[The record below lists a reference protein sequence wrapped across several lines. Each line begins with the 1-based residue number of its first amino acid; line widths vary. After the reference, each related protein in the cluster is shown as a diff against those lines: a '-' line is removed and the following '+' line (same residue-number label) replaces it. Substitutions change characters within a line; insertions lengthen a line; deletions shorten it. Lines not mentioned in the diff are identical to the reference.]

1 MNKIV
6 VNYESVKPFADVT
19 IDDVTERVP
28 VRVGHANRTTANGPE
43 LWVNLEKHSL
53 ATRKWLT
60 VHVQPGETLE
70 VKDFKMESGR
80 ESNGGTK
87 LVKADQKILAVMTDE
102 EKEIYLDLIN
112 KVNQKRTELQAT
124 KVESAIAKLQAM
136 LND

>member
-87 LVKADQKILAVMTDE
+87 LVKADQKIMAVMTDE
-102 EKEIYLDLIN
+102 EKQIYLDLIN

>member
-19 IDDVTERVP
+19 IDDATERVP
-28 VRVGHANRTTANGPE
+28 VRIGHANRTTANGPE

-70 VKDFKMESGR
+70 VNDFKMESGR

-87 LVKADQKILAVMTDE
+87 LVKADQKILAIMTDE
-102 EKEIYLDLIN
+102 EKQIYLDLIN
-112 KVNQKRTELQAT
+112 KVNQKRTEIQAT

>member
-87 LVKADQKILAVMTDE
+87 LVKADQKIMAVMTDE
-102 EKEIYLDLIN
+102 EKQIYLDLID

>member
-1 MNKIV
+1 MNKII
-6 VNYESVKPFADVT
+6 VNYETVKPYADVT
-19 IDDVTERVP
+19 INEVTERVP
-28 VRVGHANRTTANGPE
+28 VRIGHANRTTANGPE

-70 VKDFKMESGR
+70 INDFKMESGR
-80 ESNGGTK
+80 ESNGGVK

-102 EKEIYLDLIN
+102 EKATYLSLIDA
-112 KVNQKRTELQAT
+112 VNRKRSELKAS
-124 KVESAIAKLQAM
+124 KVESAIAKLQAL

>member
-1 MNKIV
+1 MNKII
-6 VNYESVKPFADVT
+6 VNYETVKPYADVT
-19 IDDVTERVP
+19 INEVTERVP
-28 VRVGHANRTTANGPE
+28 VRIGHANRTTANGPE

-70 VKDFKMESGR
+70 INDFKMESGR
-80 ESNGGTK
+80 ESNGGAK
-87 LVKADQKILAVMTDE
+87 LVKPDQKILAVMTDE
-102 EKEIYLDLIN
+102 EKATYLSLIE

>member
-87 LVKADQKILAVMTDE
+87 LVKADQKIMAVMTDE
-102 EKEIYLDLIN
+102 EKQVYLDLIN

>member
-102 EKEIYLDLIN
+102 EKQIYLDLIN

>member
-1 MNKIV
+1 MNKII
-6 VNYESVKPFADVT
+6 VNYKSVKPFAEVT
-19 IDDVTERVP
+19 IGEVTERVP
-28 VRVGHANRTTANGPE
+28 VRIGHANRTTANGPE

-70 VKDFKMESGR
+70 INDFKMESGR
-80 ESNGGTK
+80 ESNGGAK
-87 LVKADQKILAVMTDE
+87 LVKTDQKILAVMTDE
-102 EKEIYLDLIN
+102 EKQLYLDLIN
-112 KVNQKRTELQAT
+112 KVNQKRTEIQAN

>member
-1 MNKIV
+1 MNKII
-6 VNYESVKPFADVT
+6 VNYETVKPYADVT
-19 IDDVTERVP
+19 INEVTERVP
-28 VRVGHANRTTANGPE
+28 VRIGHANRTTANGPE

-70 VKDFKMESGR
+70 IKDFKMESGR
-80 ESNGGTK
+80 ESNGGVK

-102 EKEIYLDLIN
+102 EKATYLSLIDA
-112 KVNQKRTELQAT
+112 VNQKRSELKAS
-124 KVESAIAKLQAM
+124 KVESAIAKLQAL

>member
-19 IDDVTERVP
+19 IDGVTERVP

-70 VKDFKMESGR
+70 VNDFKMESGR

-87 LVKADQKILAVMTDE
+87 LVKADQKIMAVMTEE
-102 EKEIYLDLIN
+102 EKQIYLDLIN
-112 KVNQKRTELQAT
+112 KVNQKRTEIQAT

>member
-28 VRVGHANRTTANGPE
+28 VRIGHTNRTTANGPE

-60 VHVQPGETLE
+60 VHVQPGENLE

-80 ESNGGTK
+80 ESNCGTK
-87 LVKADQKILAVMTDE
+87 LVKADQKIMAVMTDE
-102 EKEIYLDLIN
+102 EKQIYLDLIN
-112 KVNQKRTELQAT
+112 KINQKRTEMQAT

>member
-28 VRVGHANRTTANGPE
+28 VRIGHANRTTANGPE

-87 LVKADQKILAVMTDE
+87 LVKADQKIMAVMTDE
-102 EKEIYLDLIN
+102 EKQIYLDLIN

>member
-70 VKDFKMESGR
+70 VNDFKMESGR

-102 EKEIYLDLIN
+102 EKQIYLDLIN

>member
-102 EKEIYLDLIN
+102 EKQIYLDLIN

-124 KVESAIAKLQAM
+124 KVESTIAKLQAM